1 MRPGSEGAPY
11 LLLKVRNSETSETA
25 WSELIEKYGVS
36 AISWFLGFRPRAE
49 TTPAKS
55 ETTMDAA
62 NILAMRPKFRTSGGW
77 FRFRFVCT
85 HKVSKPEHP
94 IKMGVSSNPVSLVSE
109 FRSFWEGVYGLL
121 TFKRRSRRGGHR
133 DDL

>member
-1 MRPGSEGAPY
+1 MRPGIEGAPY
-11 LLLKVRNSETSETA
+11 PLLKVRNSETSETA

-36 AISWFLGFRPRAE
+36 AISWFLGLRPRAE

-62 NILAMRPKFRTSGGW
+62 NILATRPKFRTSGDW

-85 HKVSKPEHP
+85 PNMDRSETP
-94 IKMGVSSNPVSLVSE
+94 IKMRFSCIPVSLVSE
-109 FRSFWEGVYGLL
+109 FRSFWGGGLW
-121 TFKRRSRRGGHR
+121 SA
-133 DDL
+133 DLQSPLAPWRPS